1 MPPRNKTAV
10 PAKPKNT
17 FATMKRI
24 FSYMHGFRL
33 QLVFVVIGII
43 ASSSAGI
50 VGNSLIKPLIDNLED
65 GLK

>member
-1 MPPRNKTAV
+1 MPPRNKTEV

-43 ASSSAGI
+43 PAIVEFCPCIFETGI
-50 VGNSLIKPLIDNLED
+50 LHI
-65 GLK
+65 